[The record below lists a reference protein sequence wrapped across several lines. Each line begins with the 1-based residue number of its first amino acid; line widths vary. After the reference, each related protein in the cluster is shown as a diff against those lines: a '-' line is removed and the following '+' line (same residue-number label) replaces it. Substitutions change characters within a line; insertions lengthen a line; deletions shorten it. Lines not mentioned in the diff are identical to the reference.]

1 MRPRTARLLLIAV
14 SAWGVPS
21 ASCAAPIT
29 QADRLHVDGGRFRDQ
44 TEEPV
49 ALYGVNLFQ
58 SHLMWSRRQDPA
70 EAEAALRAIADLGF
84 NAVRMPLNMA
94 WFEPEPGVFPDDPR
108 YEPILAAH
116 GLPVGAVAFY
126 DGLVR
131 RAGELGLYVIPEF
144 HELPSDPYRWF
155 VGGEEKERGTDKPGR
170 AIAWMAQPDE
180 NNPGRY
186 HPDPELAAREVP
198 RALGWL
204 AAHWRGMPNIAG
216 IEVPWNEPRGA
227 LAEPAPYFDLCTNCA
242 GAVKAAD
249 PDRLVF
255 MDCLDWG
262 AMVNR
267 IPDESVWKLPDEVDA
282 LVPHFYPGLHSNNSG
297 EAGTWSTTMANWASW
312 LMGSGRPVMVG
323 EYGVVEMKRAGYW
336 KDGMTDAQR
345 AATYAACLAQWYA
358 MGVQGVFCWAWDG
371 GIGRD
376 PETGALNQG
385 AEELVKWAAP
395 FEQTVPCAADAKIA
409 VICAPGQ
416 RAAYG
421 DRKGLWLITD
431 ALLDAHLT
439 PFATVFSS
447 QVEEQ
452 PQVLSRFGF
461 LIVLDAD
468 LPEPVR
474 DAVREVGKRTVWLTP
489 DLAGLEEAVAQLR
502 QAAGATPEPLP
513 ANVIVGYAA
522 GQATVYERKGQAG
535 AVRLRL
541 QIPGAEGDG
550 VLVGP
555 SGKTVFEGQA
565 QQVARDG
572 ADIELL
578 PWQCVVLRWEPQR

>member
-1 MRPRTARLLLIAV
+1 MYPTRRQLLLV
-14 SAWGVPS
+14 LPLAWLLP
-21 ASCAAPIT
+21 ATCRAAPI
-29 QADRLHVDGGRFRDQ
+29 ADAGRLHVDGGRFCDETGR
-44 TEEPV
+44 PV

-58 SHLMWSRRQDPA
+58 SHLMWSRRQDLA
-70 EAEAALRAIADLGF
+70 EAEAALEAISELGF

-94 WFEPEPGVFPDDPR
+94 WFEPEPNVFPGDPQ
-108 YEPILAAH
+108 YESILTAH
-116 GLPVGAVAFY
+116 GLPTGALAFY

-155 VGGEEKERGTDKPGR
+155 VGGEERDRGTDRPGR

-180 NNPGRY
+180 ANPGRY
-186 HPDPELAAREVP
+186 HTDPELAAKEVP

-204 AAHWRGMPNIAG
+204 AEHWRGVPNIAG
-216 IEVPWNEPRGA
+216 IEVPWNEPRGS
-227 LAEPAPYFDLCTNCA
+227 LAEPGAYFDLCRNCA

-255 MDCLDWG
+255 MDCVDWG

-267 IPDESVWKLPDEVDA
+267 IPDESVWKTPDQVDA
-282 LVPHFYPGLHSNNSG
+282 LFPHFYPGLHSNNSG

-323 EYGVVEMKRAGYW
+323 EYGVVEMTRAGYW
-336 KDGMTDAQR
+336 KDGVTDAQR

-376 PETGALNQG
+376 PGTGALNQG

-395 FEQTVPCAADAKIA
+395 YRETVPCAAEAEIA
-409 VICAPGQ
+409 VVCAPEH
-416 RAAYG
+416 RASYG
-421 DRKGLWLITD
+421 GKKDLWLVTD

-447 QVEEQ
+447 QVLQQ
-452 PQVLSRFGF
+452 PEALTRFSS

-468 LPEPVR
+468 LPEAVR
-474 DAVREVGKRTVWLTP
+474 DAVRQAGKRTFWLTP
-489 DLAGLEEAVAQLR
+489 DLAGLEEAVTGLR
-502 QAAGATPEPLP
+502 QAAGATPESLLP
-513 ANVIVGYAA
+513 ASVVVGYAA
-522 GQATVYERKGQAG
+522 EQATVYERKGQAG
-535 AVRLRL
+535 PVHLRL
-541 QIPGAEGDG
+541 HIPGADG
-550 VLVGP
+550 AGALVDP
-555 SGKTVFEGQA
+555 SGETLFSGRA
-565 QQVARDG
+565 QQLAVDG
-572 ADIELL
+572 TDVELL
-578 PWQCVVLRWEPQR
+578 PWQCKVLHWRP